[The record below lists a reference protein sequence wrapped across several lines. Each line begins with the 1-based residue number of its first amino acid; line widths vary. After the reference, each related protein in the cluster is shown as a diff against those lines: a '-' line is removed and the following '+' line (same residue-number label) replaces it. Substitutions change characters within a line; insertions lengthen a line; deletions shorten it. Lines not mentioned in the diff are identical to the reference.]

1 MPPLADHQRLLRRL
15 LSRRAGGQLVRNT
28 VVSAFIFAVDL
39 ALLWALVEQAGM
51 EKVLAAA
58 IAFVIANSLHNL
70 FGRWWIFR
78 GTERRPVE
86 GYMYFLANAGVGMVI
101 TLALFAVFVAV
112 LPAYY
117 LIGRVLVSVVSGLTV
132 FILNAVLN
140 FRTV

>member
-1 MPPLADHQRLLRRL
+1 MPVAGERLHRRL
-15 LSRRAGGQLVRNT
+15 LSRHAGGQLVRNT
-28 VVSAFIFAVDL
+28 IVSTFIFAVGL
-39 ALLWALVEQAGM
+39 ALLWLLVEQGGM

-58 IAFVIANSLHNL
+58 VAFVIANSLHYG

-86 GYMYFLANAGVGMVI
+86 GYVYFLANAGVGMVI
-101 TLALFAVFVAV
+101 TLALFAAFVAV

-117 LIGRVLVSVVSGLTV
+117 LVGRVLVSVVSGLTV
-132 FILNAVLN
+132 FVLNAVLN

>member
-1 MPPLADHQRLLRRL
+1 MTSAALHRRL
-15 LSRRAGGQLVRNT
+15 FSRNAALQLVRNT
-28 VVSAFIFAVDL
+28 VVSTLIFAVDL
-39 ALLWALVEQAGM
+39 ALLWLLVEQAGM

-58 IAFVIANSLHNL
+58 VAFVIANSLHYF

-78 GTERRPVE
+78 GTERKPVE
-86 GYMYFLANAGVGMVI
+86 GYVYFLANAGFGLAV
-101 TLALFAVFVAV
+101 TLALFAAFVAV

-132 FILNAVLN
+132 FVLNAVLN

>member
-1 MPPLADHQRLLRRL
+1 MLATDERPFRRL

-28 VVSAFIFAVDL
+28 VVSTFIFAVDI
-39 ALLWALVEQAGM
+39 ALLWLLVEQAGM

-58 IAFVIANSLHNL
+58 TAFVIANSLHYG

-86 GYMYFLANAGVGMVI
+86 GYVYFLANAGIGLVI
-101 TLALFAVFVAV
+101 TLALFAAFVAV

-117 LIGRVLVSVVSGLTV
+117 LLGRVLVSVASGLIV
-132 FILNAVLN
+132 FVLNAVLN

>member
-1 MPPLADHQRLLRRL
+1 MISTALHRRL
-15 LSRRAGGQLVRNT
+15 FSRNAALQLVRNT
-28 VVSAFIFAVDL
+28 IVSTVIFAADL
-39 ALLWALVEQAGM
+39 ALLWLLVEQGGV

-58 IAFVIANSLHNL
+58 VAFIIANSLHYA

-78 GTERRPVE
+78 GTERKPVE
-86 GYMYFLANAGVGMVI
+86 GYIYFLANAGVGMVI
-101 TLALFAVFVAV
+101 TLALFAAFVAV

-132 FILNAVLN
+132 FVLNAVLN

>member
-1 MPPLADHQRLLRRL
+1 MPVAGERLRRRL

-28 VVSAFIFAVDL
+28 IVSTFIFAVDL
-39 ALLWALVEQAGM
+39 ALLWLLVEQGGM

-58 IAFVIANSLHNL
+58 VAFIIANSLHYG

-78 GTERRPVE
+78 GTERKPVE
-86 GYMYFLANAGVGMVI
+86 GYVYFLANAGVGMVI
-101 TLALFAVFVAV
+101 TLALFAAFVAV

-132 FILNAVLN
+132 FVLNAVLN